1 MSRVVS
7 MRLKDAEAEKLKRL
21 AQRLRRSVSETA
33 SLLLSEKLREEEFP
47 LIEFRASG
55 LGRQPYIKGTG
66 LAVWEVA
73 LVAKQLGMDARKV
86 AEHLGWPEERVQAAL
101 RYAEV
106 YPDEVWPLVEEAE
119 STTLQQLR
127 RKLPWLEEVAP

>member
-1 MSRVVS
+1 MT
-7 MRLKDAEAEKLKRL
+7 DAK
-21 AQRLRRSVSETA
+21 
-33 SLLLSEKLREEEFP
+33 FP
-47 LIEFRASG
+47 LIEFRASS

-106 YPDEVWPLVEEAE
+106 YPDEVWQRVGNERRERDTTPGNDRLHLAHEALRKGTQVKRCSPRHRHPPPLP
-119 STTLQQLR
+119 S
-127 RKLPWLEEVAP
+127 PP